1 MDINKQN
8 QHLRSLL
15 TIEESRTYKCKAE
28 NKFGS
33 GSMTFMVNKLSKTVV
48 TIDSTV
54 EVTKGQP
61 AKLDPIVKHD
71 NYIKDYNV
79 TWYKQKKSGSGR
91 KAHGQKIFKLP

>member
-1 MDINKQN
+1 
-8 QHLRSLL
+8 
-15 TIEESRTYKCKAE
+15 
-28 NKFGS
+28 
-33 GSMTFMVNKLSKTVV
+33 MTFMVNKLSKTVV

-91 KAHGQKIFKLP
+91 KAHGQKISELP